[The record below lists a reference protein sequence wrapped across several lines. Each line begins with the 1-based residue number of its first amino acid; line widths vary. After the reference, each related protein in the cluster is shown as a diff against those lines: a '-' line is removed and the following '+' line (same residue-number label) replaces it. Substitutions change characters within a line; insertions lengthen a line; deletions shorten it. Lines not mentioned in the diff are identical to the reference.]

1 MNKKDVI
8 AFFDDCAK
16 NWDSINL
23 QNHNT
28 INKIL
33 DIAGVCEGKMVLD
46 VACGTGV
53 LFDEYLKRNVES
65 VTAIDISKE
74 MVKLAK
80 EKYSEINVIC
90 DDAETYDFDE
100 KFDCIVIYNAFPHFV
115 NSQVLLGN
123 LVSHLNDGGRLTIAH
138 GASRE
143 HIIKCHSGAAD
154 SVSNTLPTAE
164 NLAYLMGEFVAVDT
178 IISDNEKYIVCGRK
192 INLNTMR

>member
-8 AFFDDCAK
+8 SFFDDCAK

-33 DIAGVCEGKMVLD
+33 DIAGICEGKRVLD

-53 LFDEYLKRNVES
+53 LFDEYLKRNVQS

-74 MVKLAK
+74 MVLHAK
-80 EKYSEINVIC
+80 EKHPEINVIC
-90 DDAETYDFDE
+90 GDAETFNFDE
-100 KFDCIVIYNAFPHFV
+100 EFDCIVIYNAFPHFV
-115 NSQVLLGN
+115 YPEKLFKN
-123 LVSHLNDGGRLTIAH
+123 LSCFLADRGRLTVAH

-143 HIIKCHSGAAD
+143 DIIKCHSGKAESISNELIEAEKLAEIMMPF
-154 SVSNTLPTAE
+154 VS
-164 NLAYLMGEFVAVDT
+164 VDT
-178 IISDNEKYIVCGRK
+178 VISDDEKYVVSGVK
-192 INLNTMR
+192 K